1 MSKPRGDTGSNGR
14 MLSRV
19 KKTAATLCVT
29 AMATVAVAA
38 PAGAQQNQDGL
49 VNIAIGDITIE
60 DVNVGIA
67 ALVAATVC
75 DVQVGPI
82 VILAQRIDASR
93 TTEGFVCETNAGD
106 VVLSQN

>member
-1 MSKPRGDTGSNGR
+1 MGSNGR

-49 VNIAIGDITIE
+49 VNVAIGDITIE
-60 DVNVGIA
+60 DVNVGVAAVVAA
-67 ALVAATVC
+67 ALC

-82 VILAQRIDASR
+82 AVLARQVDRS
-93 TTEGFVCETNAGD
+93 GD
-106 VVLSQN
+106 SQNVCPAFGGIDFEQN